1 MDIGQG
7 SSWIP
12 ATPGKP
18 GFAKSPPI
26 CSNRQENQQA
36 HVNWSDLQREQEA
49 MAYAAGPTTEAQNA
63 VAYHGSTSSVTVD
76 QCFTTSEA
84 AVGTKFEMYGG
95 GVNMY
100 NNISSDNIDMWG
112 NMSFGDLLAMAHA
125 GSTTPADETAYSV
138 KSSFQ
143 PLINSQNADESS
155 IFSSFPFNLNSPPRM
170 TDATLSSH
178 IPFQFETVTPDV
190 IKSKEQASNASNLD
204 INVTTVERIIQS
216 NEDTIKIAEANELRQ
231 NKEQSDLILD
241 QSELQE
247 YHTPDKEGKQDTQ
260 LNNTPQQKQ
269 RRRKHRPK
277 VVREGKPKR
286 TPKPRTEKQPGSEEP
301 KTEKRKYVRKS
312 KVGGPAA
319 TSAEEVNNTI
329 CHEGKPP
336 SSEKTPTAKRK
347 YVRKNQVNKGME
359 NPSEEGSSGTIGRP
373 AATSAEEVNNT
384 ICHEGKPPSSQK
396 TPTSKRKYV
405 RRNQVSKSTEKPSEE
420 GSSGTTDPAEVSLPR
435 KSCRK
440 SLNFEFES
448 QASDENSSYRPSTL
462 DLHANNSGSSAQSAQ
477 SAQLGQGEEAT
488 NDETEAGKTY
498 NISSPLNQE
507 ARNYL
512 SQPGMQYPGP
522 PTPDKVGWNHDKVMV
537 GNSRIICSDLTHD
550 KQASIQQMTP
560 QSPNFS
566 NCSSSECLPHGK
578 GLKRQHPHRTDEA
591 QLYSI
596 NGRGA
601 YFNSMQAYQAIL
613 PANQPGFYSNIG
625 MHFPS
630 IYQRKRAEK
639 GHISTTSYIKA
650 FTGETN
656 YVPSSQCNISGY
668 PSNNSATN
676 IANNRMW
683 NFNVMPAFV
692 EAEKF
697 RKRRSNGATQVHD
710 LASLHEIYRQ
720 FPTSTSQEATKHGFV
735 ERYKTSHLSNACMG
749 APIVDTREA
758 MKKKKK
764 SRTSILVNSAASD
777 MYTHQLFTKNTRGS
791 LPALTWRGMS
801 PIDEIAEHLRHL
813 DLNRESSQNQGEH
826 GIITYNAKFQGESA
840 LVLYQGDGS
849 IVPFG
854 SSLARKRK
862 LRPKVDVDD
871 ETDRVWKLLLQD
883 INSEGIDGTDEDKA
897 KWWEEERRVFN
908 GRADSFIARMRLVQ
922 GDRRFSP
929 WKGSVV
935 DSVVGVFLTQN
946 VSDHLSSSAF
956 MSLAAHF
963 PLKTDSTQQHEG
975 NTGIIIEEPEECET
989 DPNVSIRWYED
1000 QPNQSTRCQDS
1011 SGVYNTDSNEE
1022 NAAADGSESSENST
1036 QCIKSA
1042 ECSVI
1047 LQTDSSREGSDLYH
1061 ESTVMGFGDQKEL
1074 NDLPSSPSSV
1084 VSSENSA
1091 VIQASERT
1099 DSSNFCSSA
1108 SFLKLLQMAG
1118 TSGPQGTRCT
1128 EHLQEGENFPFLGKE
1143 LSTPKQ
1149 SGLSA
1154 ESAHPALYATK
1165 PQNKLVIETV
1175 NDAEVNVELQFQ
1187 TEDSNCNVQ
1196 QVPEAPTF
1204 SETIV
1209 DVTERASIVFDSCKS
1224 EERVVESNLKNDSNH
1239 VCSKVDSVN
1248 DNPSKAKNGRP
1259 GKEKE
1264 NIDWDSLR
1272 LQAQANG
1279 KKRERT
1285 TNTMDSLDY
1294 EAVRCANVN
1303 EIAHTIKE
1311 RGMNNKL
1318 AERIKAF
1325 LDRIVS
1331 EHGSIDLEWLRDVP
1345 PDKAKE
1351 YLLSIRG
1358 LGLKSVECV
1367 RLLTLH
1373 HLAFPVD
1380 VNVGRIAV
1388 RLGWVPLQPLPESL
1402 QLHLLELYP
1411 ILESIQQYLWPRL
1424 CKLDQRTLYEL
1435 HYHMITFGKVFC
1447 TKSKPN
1453 CNACPLRGECR
1464 HFASAFA
1471 SARLALPA
1479 PEEKSIVCATENKA
1493 SNNNPRENFTH
1504 LPLPLPPGNQQPVE
1518 HQKLINSAPIIEVPA
1533 TPEPVVEVP
1542 ATPEQEQIQTPEIDI
1557 EDMCSEDPNEIPM
1570 IELNMAEFT
1579 QNVKKYVEKNM
1590 ELQHVEMSNALV
1602 ALTSEAASI
1611 PTPKLKNV
1619 SRLRTEHQVYEL
1631 PDSHPLL
1638 EGLDKREPDDPSSYL
1653 LAIWTPG
1660 ETANSMQP
1668 PETQCNSHESGKLC
1682 ENETCS
1688 SCNSIREAH
1697 SQTVRGTL
1705 LIPCRTATRG
1715 SFPLNGTYFQVNE
1728 VFADHDSSL
1737 NPINVPRDWLW
1748 NLPRRTVYFGTSV
1761 ASIFKGLNTESIQ
1774 HCFWRGFVCVRGFD
1788 QKTRAPRPLLARFHF
1803 PASKLLNKAKGKTN
1817 EDKGVTHLNILI

>member
-18 GFAKSPPI
+18 GFAKSPPV
-26 CSNRQENQQA
+26 CSNWQENKQA
-36 HVNWSDLQREQEA
+36 QVDWSDLQTKQA
-49 MAYAAGPTTEAQNA
+49 LAHAAGASAEAQNA
-63 VAYHGSTSSVTVD
+63 AADRGSTSSVTVD

-84 AVGTKFEMYGG
+84 ELGTKSEMYGG
-95 GVNMY
+95 GINTY
-100 NNISSDNIDMWG
+100 NNFPSDNVDMWS
-112 NMSFGDLLAMAHA
+112 NVSFGDLLAMAHA
-125 GSTTPADETAYSV
+125 GGTTPADETAYSV
-138 KSSFQ
+138 KSSFK

-155 IFSSFPFNLNSPPRM
+155 IFSSFPFNLNSPSRM
-170 TDATLSSH
+170 TDATLSSNN
-178 IPFQFETVTPDV
+178 PFQFKPVTPDL
-190 IKSKEQASNASNLD
+190 IKSKGQASNAPNLD
-204 INVTTVERIIQS
+204 IDVTTAASVIQS
-216 NEDTIKIAEANELRQ
+216 TELTIKRSEGNELQQ
-231 NKEQSDLILD
+231 NKEQSELILD

-247 YHTPDKEGKQDTQ
+247 YHKPDKEGKQDTE
-260 LNNTPQQKQ
+260 LNNTPEQKA

-277 VVREGKPKR
+277 VVIEGKPKR
-286 TPKPRTEKQPGSEEP
+286 TLKPRTEKQPGSEET
-301 KTEKRKYVRKS
+301 KTEKRKYVRRN
-312 KVGGPAA
+312 KVGIPAA

-329 CHEGKPP
+329 CQKGKPP

-347 YVRKNQVNKGME
+347 YVRKNQVNKSTE
-359 NPSEEGSSGTIGRP
+359 KPSEEGSSGTIGSP
-373 AATSAEEVNNT
+373 AAISAEEANNT
-384 ICHEGKPPSSQK
+384 ICQEGKPPSSK
-396 TPTSKRKYV
+396 ETPTAKRKV
-405 RRNQVSKSTEKPSEE
+405 RRNQVDKSTEKPSEE
-420 GSSGTTDPAEVSLPR
+420 GSSGIIDPTEVSLPR
-435 KSCRK
+435 KSCKK
-440 SLNFEFES
+440 SLNFDFES

-462 DLHANNSGSSAQSAQ
+462 DLHVNNSGSTAQ
-477 SAQLGQGEEAT
+477 SAQLGQGKEAT
-488 NDETEAGKTY
+488 SEETEVGITF
-498 NISSPLNQE
+498 NITCSLNQE
-507 ARNYL
+507 VRNYL

-522 PTPDKVGWNHDKVMV
+522 PTPDKVGLNHDKVV
-537 GNSRIICSDLTHD
+537 VGNQNESTRGNSRIISSDLTHD
-550 KQASIQQMTP
+550 KQEAILQMTS
-560 QSPNFS
+560 QSPNCS
-566 NCSSSECLPHGK
+566 NSSSSACLPHGK
-578 GLKRQHPHRTDEA
+578 GLKRQHLCRTDEA
-591 QLYSI
+591 QYYSI
-596 NGRGA
+596 NARGA

-613 PANQPGFYSNIG
+613 PANTPDVYSNVG
-625 MHFPS
+625 MHFPA
-630 IYQRKRAEK
+630 IYKKKRAEK
-639 GHISTTSYIKA
+639 GHNSTSSYIKL

-656 YVPSSQCNISGY
+656 YMPSSQCNVSGS
-668 PSNNSATN
+668 PSNISATS
-676 IANNRMW
+676 IGNNGIW
-683 NFNVMPAFV
+683 NSNVMPVLV
-692 EAEKF
+692 EAE
-697 RKRRSNGATQVHD
+697 RLRRGRSNAATQVHD
-710 LASLHEIYRQ
+710 FASLHEIYKQ
-720 FPTSTSQEATKHGFV
+720 FPSSTSKEATRYGFG

-749 APIVDTREA
+749 APIEDTRVA
-758 MKKKKK
+758 MKTKKQSK
-764 SRTSILVNSAASD
+764 RSILASSAASD
-777 MYTHQLFTKNTRGS
+777 MYTHQHFTKNARGS

-801 PIDEIAEHLRHL
+801 LIDEIAERLRHL
-813 DLNRESSQNQGEH
+813 DLNRESSQNQGQH
-826 GIITYNAKFQGESA
+826 GIITYHTKLQRESS
-840 LVLYQGDGS
+840 LVLYQRDGS

-854 SSLARKRK
+854 SSLVRKRK
-862 LRPKVDVDD
+862 PRPKVDVDD

-908 GRADSFIARMRLVQ
+908 SRADSFIARMRLVQ

-963 PLKTDSTQQHEG
+963 PLKTDNTQKHEG
-975 NTGIIIEEPEECET
+975 NTGIIIEEPEACAT
-989 DPNVSIRWYED
+989 DPNVSIRWYKD

-1011 SGVYNTDSNEE
+1011 SGVYDRDSTEE
-1022 NAAADGSESSENST
+1022 KAAVNGSESSENSI

-1042 ECSVI
+1042 ECSVV
-1047 LQTDSSREGSDLYH
+1047 LQSDSSREGSDLYH
-1061 ESTVMGFGDQKEL
+1061 ESTVMGFRDQKEL

-1099 DSSNFCSSA
+1099 DSSNFCSST

-1118 TSGPQGTRCT
+1118 TSGACGTRCT
-1128 EHLQEGENFPFLGKE
+1128 EHLQEGEIFPLLGKE
-1143 LSTPKQ
+1143 LNASKQ
-1149 SGLSA
+1149 SELSA
-1154 ESAHPALYATK
+1154 ESAHPALYATN
-1165 PQNKLVIETV
+1165 PQNTLDIETV

-1196 QVPEAPTF
+1196 QVPEASTF

-1209 DVTERASIVFDSCKS
+1209 DVTERASVVFDSCKS
-1224 EERVVESNLKNDSNH
+1224 EQRVSESNLTNDNNH
-1239 VCSKVDSVN
+1239 VCSKEDSVN
-1248 DNPSKAKNGRP
+1248 DKPSKAKKGRL

-1279 KKRERT
+1279 QKRERT
-1285 TNTMDSLDY
+1285 PNTMDSLDY
-1294 EAVRCANVN
+1294 EAMRCANVN
-1303 EIAHTIKE
+1303 EIAHTIRE

-1325 LDRIVS
+1325 LNRIAS

-1380 VNVGRIAV
+1380 TNVGRIAV

-1479 PEEKSIVCATENKA
+1479 PEEKSIVPATEYKA
-1493 SNNNPRENFTH
+1493 ANDNPRENFTH

-1533 TPEPVVEVP
+1533 TPEPIVEVP
-1542 ATPEQEQIQTPEIDI
+1542 ATPEQEQIQAPEIDI
-1557 EDMCSEDPNEIPM
+1557 EDTCFEDPNEIPM
-1570 IELNMAEFT
+1570 IELNMKEFT
-1579 QNVKKYVEKNM
+1579 QNVKNFVEKNM
-1590 ELQHVEMSNALV
+1590 ELHQVEMSNALV

-1638 EGLDKREPDDPSSYL
+1638 EGLDKREPDDPCSYL

-1668 PETQCNSHESGKLC
+1668 PETQCNAQESGKLC

-1705 LIPCRTATRG
+1705 LIPCRTAMRG

-1748 NLPRRTVYFGTSV
+1748 NLPRRTVYFGTSIPT
-1761 ASIFKGLNTESIQ
+1761 IFKGLNTESIQ

-1788 QKTRAPRPLLARFHF
+1788 QKIRAPRPLMARFHF
-1803 PASKLLNKAKGKTN
+1803 PASKLNRTNGKTN
-1817 EDKGVTHLNILI
+1817 ENKGE

>member
-1 MDIGQG
+1 MDTGQG
-7 SSWIP
+7 NSWIP
-12 ATPGKP
+12 ATPGNP
-18 GFAKSPPI
+18 SFAKSATI

-36 HVNWSDLQREQEA
+36 NVDWSDLQRKQ
-49 MAYAAGPTTEAQNA
+49 EAQNA
-63 VAYHGSTSSVTVD
+63 ATYHGSTSSVTVD
-76 QCFTTSEA
+76 QCFTTMEA
-84 AVGTKFEMYGG
+84 AVGMKSNMYGG
-95 GVNMY
+95 IKMD
-100 NNISSDNIDMWG
+100 NNLSSDNVDMWG

-125 GSTTPADETAYSV
+125 GGTTLADETTYSV
-138 KSSFQ
+138 KSSFK
-143 PLINSQNADESS
+143 PLINPQNADESS
-155 IFSSFPFNLNSPPRM
+155 IFSSFPFNLNSPPVM
-170 TDATLSSH
+170 TDAALSSN
-178 IPFQFETVTPDV
+178 IPSQFEPVTPDV
-190 IKSKEQASNASNLD
+190 MKSKGQESNASDD
-204 INVTTVERIIQS
+204 INDTTLARGIQS
-216 NEDTIKIAEANELRQ
+216 NEDTIKRAEANELQQ
-231 NKEQSDLILD
+231 NKEQSELILD

-247 YHTPDKEGKQDTQ
+247 YQKPDKTGKQDTE
-260 LNNTPQQKQ
+260 LMNNTPEQKP

-277 VVREGKPKR
+277 VIKEGKPKR
-286 TPKPRTEKQPGSEEP
+286 TPKPRTEKQPGSEET
-301 KTEKRKYVRKS
+301 KTEKRKYVRKN
-312 KVGGPAA
+312 KVGRPTA

-329 CHEGKPP
+329 CHEEKPP
-336 SSEKTPTAKRK
+336 SSEK
-347 YVRKNQVNKGME
+347 
-359 NPSEEGSSGTIGRP
+359 NPP
-373 AATSAEEVNNT
+373 A
-384 ICHEGKPPSSQK
+384 
-396 TPTSKRKYV
+396 KRKYV
-405 RRNQVSKSTEKPSEE
+405 RRNQVNKSAEKPSEE
-420 GSSGTTDPAEVSLPR
+420 GSSVTIGRPAATSTEEVNNTICHDGKPHSSKETPKAKRKYVRRNQVNKSTEKPAEEGSSATIDPTEVSLPK

-440 SLNFEFES
+440 SLNFEVQS
-448 QASDENSSYRPSTL
+448 QASEENSSYRTSTL
-462 DLHANNSGSSAQSAQ
+462 DLHANNSGSNEQSAE
-477 SAQLGQGEEAT
+477 SARLGQGKDAT
-488 NDETEAGKTY
+488 SQETEVGITY
-498 NISSPLNQE
+498 DITCSLNQNV
-507 ARNYL
+507 RNYI
-512 SQPGMQYPGP
+512 SQPRLQYPVP
-522 PTPDKVGWNHDKVMV
+522 PTPDKVGLNHDKVMFV
-537 GNSRIICSDLTHD
+537 NQNESTRGNSRIICSDLTHD
-550 KQASIQQMTP
+550 KQASILQMTP
-560 QSPNFS
+560 QSPSCS
-566 NCSSSECLPHGK
+566 NYSSTASLPHGK
-578 GLKRQHPHRTDEA
+578 GLKRQHTCITDEA
-591 QLYSI
+591 QCYRI
-596 NGRGA
+596 NARGA

-613 PANQPGFYSNIG
+613 PANELGIYNNVG

-630 IYQRKRAEK
+630 IYPQMRAGK
-639 GHISTTSYIKA
+639 GHSSTSYIKA
-650 FTGETN
+650 FTGETT
-656 YVPSSQCNISGY
+656 YMPSSQCNISGS

-676 IANNRMW
+676 IPNNRMW
-683 NFNVMPAFV
+683 NSNVMPAV
-692 EAEKF
+692 VGAE
-697 RKRRSNGATQVHD
+697 RLMQWRSNGATQVHD

-720 FPTSTSQEATKHGFV
+720 FPTSTSNEATKHGFG
-735 ERYKTSHLSNACMG
+735 EIYKNSHPSNACMG
-749 APIVDTREA
+749 APIVETGEVT
-758 MKKKKK
+758 KKKKK
-764 SRTSILVNSAASD
+764 SKTSILVNSAASN
-777 MYTHQLFTKNTRGS
+777 MYTHQKFTKKARGS

-801 PIDEIAEHLRHL
+801 PIEEIAERLRHL
-813 DLNRESSQNQGEH
+813 DLNRESSQNQGQY
-826 GIITYNAKFQGESA
+826 GIITYNTKFQGENA
-840 LVLYQGDGS
+840 LVLYQRDGS

-854 SSLARKRK
+854 GSLVRKRK
-862 LRPKVDVDD
+862 PRPKVDVDE

-908 GRADSFIARMRLVQ
+908 SRADSFIARMRLVQ

-963 PLKTDSTQQHEG
+963 PLKTDSTQKHEG
-975 NTGIIIEEPEECET
+975 NTGIIIEEPEECPT

-1000 QPNQSTRCQDS
+1000 QPNQSTHCQDS

-1022 NAAADGSESSENST
+1022 KAAVDGSESSENST

-1042 ECSVI
+1042 DCSVI
-1047 LQTDSSREGSDLYH
+1047 LQSDSSGEGSDLYQ
-1061 ESTVMGFGDQKEL
+1061 ESTVMGFGDRKEL

-1091 VIQASERT
+1091 VIQASERA
-1099 DSSNFCSSA
+1099 DSSNFCSST

-1118 TSGPQGTRCT
+1118 TSGAQGTGCT
-1128 EHLQEGENFPFLGKE
+1128 EHFQEGENFPFLGKE
-1143 LSTPKQ
+1143 LSAPKQ
-1149 SGLSA
+1149 SGLSV
-1154 ESAHPALYATK
+1154 ELAHPALYATN
-1165 PQNKLVIETV
+1165 PQNKLDIERV

-1187 TEDSNCNVQ
+1187 TEDTNCNVQ
-1196 QVPEAPTF
+1196 QVPEAPSS

-1224 EERVVESNLKNDSNH
+1224 EQRVVESNLKNDNNH
-1239 VCSKVDSVN
+1239 VCSKIDSVN
-1248 DNPSKAKNGRP
+1248 DNPSKGKNGRL

-1264 NIDWDSLR
+1264 KIDWDSLR

-1294 EAVRCANVN
+1294 EAVRRASVN
-1303 EIAHTIKE
+1303 ELAHTIRE

-1479 PEEKSIVCATENKA
+1479 PEDKSIVCATENKA
-1493 SNNNPRENFTH
+1493 ANNNPRENFTH
-1504 LPLPLPPGNQQPVE
+1504 LPLSLPPGNQQPVE

-1533 TPEPVVEVP
+1533 SPEPIVEVP
-1542 ATPEQEQIQTPEIDI
+1542 ATPEQEQIQAPETDI
-1557 EDMCSEDPNEIPM
+1557 EDFEDPSEIPI

-1590 ELQHVEMSNALV
+1590 QLQQVEMSNALV

-1611 PTPKLKNV
+1611 PTTKLKNV

-1660 ETANSMQP
+1660 ETADSMQP
-1668 PETQCNSHESGKLC
+1668 PETQCNSQESGILC
-1682 ENETCS
+1682 QNETCS
-1688 SCNSIREAH
+1688 SCNGIREAH

-1705 LIPCRTATRG
+1705 LIPCRTAMRG

-1737 NPINVPRDWLW
+1737 NPINVPRDCLW

-1761 ASIFKGLNTESIQ
+1761 ATIFKGLTTESIQ

-1788 QKTRAPRPLLARFHF
+1788 QKSRAPRPLLARFHF
-1803 PASKLLNKAKGKTN
+1803 PASKLLNKGKGKTN
-1817 EDKGVTHLNILI
+1817 DDKGVAT